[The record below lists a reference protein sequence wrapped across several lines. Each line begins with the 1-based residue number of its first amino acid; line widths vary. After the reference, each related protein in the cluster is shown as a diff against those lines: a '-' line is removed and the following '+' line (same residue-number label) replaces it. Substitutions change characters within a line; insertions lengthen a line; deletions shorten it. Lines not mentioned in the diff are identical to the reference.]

1 MSSATT
7 IAAVAAVAS
16 AAMAGVSAI
25 QQGQAASSQAKM
37 QSELYRRQAE
47 REQQI
52 GAINAAA
59 ARRQADALAGTQR
72 ATMGGGSRDSS
83 SGSALLI
90 QEDLAGEGELNAKR
104 AENNAQAAAT
114 NLRANAAMAAA
125 SGQSAQSASYYR
137 AGSALLGGAEGATN
151 LYKSFQ

>member
-7 IAAVAAVAS
+7 ITAIAAVAG

-83 SGSALLI
+83 SGSARV
-90 QEDLAGEGELNAKR
+90 AKSDIPQSLMLKIDQ
-104 AENNAQAAAT
+104 AMKAQG
-114 NLRANAAMAAA
+114 AAA
-125 SGQSAQSASYYR
+125 SDDLREQLAGAVATGDR
-137 AGSALLGGAEGATN
+137 ARFNRLLGV
-151 LYKSFQ
+151 K

>member
-1 MSSATT
+1 MSGSITATT
-7 IAAVAAVAS
+7 VAATAAVAS
-16 AAMAGVSAI
+16 AGIGAFSAI
-25 QQGQAASSQAKM
+25 QQGQNASAQAKM

-52 GAINAAA
+52 GAINAAN

-72 ATMGGGSRDSS
+72 ATMGGGSRDTS

-90 QEDLAGEGELNAKR
+90 QEDLASEGELNAKR

-114 NLRANAAMAAA
+114 NLRANAAMAVA
-125 SGQSAQSASYYR
+125 SGQSAQTASYFR
-137 AGSALLGGAEGATN
+137 AGSALLGGVEPG
-151 LYKSFQ
+151 YKLFS